1 MSRLIV
7 VGGGWAGCS
16 AVLSAAKKGL
26 SATLVERTDRLL
38 GSGLVGGIMRNNGRF
53 TAAEELIMMGG
64 GELVGLTDRLC
75 RHANL
80 SFPGHRH
87 AWLYDIDKVEKEVAR
102 LLNRWRVEV
111 RYEQRAVEVELSGK
125 RILAVKL
132 ADGTQLKGEVFID
145 ASGTAGP
152 MANCRRFGNG
162 CSMCIFRCPLFGP
175 RVSIALKAGLKE
187 RVITRDDRQPG
198 FFSGSCELEPRSL
211 SGRLLAEV
219 REKGAVAVPVPRE
232 LRPMEPGNT
241 LLKVKACHQ
250 YTLQEYED
258 NLILLDTGP
267 VKLMIPY
274 FNLQKLRRLEGFNG
288 AVFKDPLGGGRG
300 NSIRFTSSIEVNDS
314 LLVPP
319 FTNLF
324 AAGER
329 AGLMVGHTE
338 AMVTGTLAGY
348 NAWRL
353 ARGEKLLILPRD
365 TACGEL
371 IAYARKQGST
381 PMGRREM
388 YTLSG
393 GSLWEKLLG
402 KGLYATEPEKLSPR
416 LAKAGLLG
424 IFNPD

>member
-16 AVLSAAKKGL
+16 AALAAAKKGL
-26 SATLVERTDRLL
+26 TVTLIERTDRLL

-53 TAAEELIMMGG
+53 TAAEELILMGA
-64 GELVGLTDRLC
+64 GELVELTDSLS
-75 RHANL
+75 RHVNL

-87 AWLYDIDKVEKEVAR
+87 AWLYDIE
-102 LLNRWRVEV
+102 RVEPAV
-111 RYEQRAVEVELSGK
+111 ISLLKQWQVEIRYEQRAVEVELSGRK
-125 RILAVKL
+125 ISAIRLP
-132 ADGTQLKGEVFID
+132 DGTAVKGEVFID

-162 CSMCIFRCPLFGP
+162 CSMCVFRCPAFGP
-175 RVSIALKAGLKE
+175 RISIAIKAGLKE
-187 RVITRDDRQPG
+187 KLITRNDHQPG
-198 FFSGSCELEPRSL
+198 FFSGSCELEPGSL
-211 SGRLLAEV
+211 DGWLLAEV
-219 REKGAVAVPVPRE
+219 REKGAVAMPVPPE
-232 LRPMEPGNT
+232 LRPGEPGHS
-241 LLKVKACHQ
+241 LLKAKVCHQ

-267 VKLMIPY
+267 IKIMIPY
-274 FNLQKLRRLEGFNG
+274 FNLQKLRCLKGFKG
-288 AVFKDPLGGGRG
+288 AVFRDPLGGGTG
-300 NSIRFTSSIEVNDS
+300 NSIRFTSSIEVQTN

-319 FTNLF
+319 FLNLF

-353 ARGEKLLILPRD
+353 TRGEELLTLPRD
-365 TACGEL
+365 TASGEL
-371 IAYARKQGST
+371 IAYARELGST
-381 PMGRREM
+381 REGRREM

-393 GSLWEKLLG
+393 GPLWKNLLH
-402 KGLYATEPEKLSPR
+402 KGLYSTDPAGLQPR
-416 LAKAGLLG
+416 LKKANLLG
-424 IFNPD
+424 IFNP